1 MQVILL
7 FNTIDKIYNLVV
19 ILSFVSLVTEWRYLC
34 RRIALYVCV
43 SSTRGVNE

>member
-34 RRIALYVCV
+34 RAHRAVRLRIVHP
-43 SSTRGVNE
+43 RGE